1 MLKIGSDYTPQI
13 SDFIVAE
20 ILSYCS
26 ETSVYILKILRMW
39 FLLIYIYIYIKKEI
53 IIIFFWLFI
62 IKYLFIGGLS
72 EVQVPIGKFTI
83 MEDTVEQTTN
93 DTITLNYAQ
102 IMEPRSIFINNTD
115 KETIL
120 NTDKTITPDTD
131 KTIITDTDKT
141 ITPDINKAINCV

>member
-1 MLKIGSDYTPQI
+1 M
-13 SDFIVAE
+13 
-20 ILSYCS
+20 
-26 ETSVYILKILRMW
+26 
-39 FLLIYIYIYIKKEI
+39 
-53 IIIFFWLFI
+53 
-62 IKYLFIGGLS
+62 
-72 EVQVPIGKFTI
+72 QVPIGKFTI

-120 NTDKTITPDTD
+120 NIDKTITPDTD